1 MLKVE
6 NCTYALVA
14 KLSFAILLWCPSVN
28 SYNWSN
34 MVGDPLCFSWQQ
46 AVGHEFT

>member
-6 NCTYALVA
+6 NCICALVA
-14 KLSFAILLWCPSVN
+14 NLLFAVLLQSPSVN
-28 SYNWSN
+28 SYHSSY
-34 MVGDPLCFSWQQ
+34 MVGDPLSFSRQQ